1 MNVAH
6 KITLRWLAWS
16 AIAFAIAWFFF
27 GLYASVG
34 LVLCIWVAHRLFRAW
49 KTKKE
54 FEGPGTD
61 LPKRIAQRL
70 TEMID
75 HPSNRYT
82 SYVDFLKRYPDN
94 LRKYRQ
100 ILLDQV
106 ESACRL
112 AYSVHLSNPERPL
125 MRDCQLSASLLAG
138 VKLARAL
145 DIRAAMELKEPLDW
159 EKDKEYLLQVVK
171 KNEGEDGTSTGV
183 LSASSYE
190 SASGPVIGY
199 QLHLQAEHD
208 WFEAE
213 MWAYVAYYAGDNNA
227 LKGFEDAM
235 PGVAKL
241 SVKYWQ
247 EHIAS
252 IWEDQKRLR
261 DLVDVMATVD
271 SASYGDFL
279 VWDKE
284 LRSLFRD
291 SKSAEISD
299 KAYRLWDSLGET
311 IVTGLRN
318 NGKPDLA
325 KEAEDLIINYKVQYQ
340 EMRKPKTADIG
351 ARSA

>member
-6 KITLRWLAWS
+6 KIKLRWLAWS
-16 AIAFAIAWFFF
+16 AVAFVTAWFFF
-27 GLYASVG
+27 GLFISVG
-34 LVLCIWVAHRLFRAW
+34 VVLCIWVASRLFRAW

-61 LPKRIAQRL
+61 LPKRLEERL
-70 TEMID
+70 TEMIS
-75 HPSNRYT
+75 HPSNRYK
-82 SYVDFLKRYPDN
+82 SYVDFLKEHPDN

-125 MRDCQLSASLLAG
+125 MKDCQLSATLLAG

-159 EKDKEYLLQVVK
+159 ENDKEYLLQVVK

-183 LSASSYE
+183 LAASSYE

-199 QLHLQAEHD
+199 QLYLQAEHD

-213 MWAYVAYYAGDNNA
+213 MWAYVAYYAGDENA
-227 LKGFEDAM
+227 LKWFEEAM
-235 PGVAKL
+235 PRVAKL
-241 SVKYWQ
+241 SVEHWQ
-247 EHIAS
+247 EHIDR
-252 IWEDQKRLR
+252 IHEDEKRLR
-261 DLVDVMATVD
+261 HLIDVCANADTVSID
-271 SASYGDFL
+271 DCL

-284 LRSLFRD
+284 LRALFCD
-291 SKSAEISD
+291 SKSAKVRE
-299 KAYRLWDSLGET
+299 KAYQLWDALGET
-311 IVTGLRN
+311 IVTNLRN
-318 NGKPDLA
+318 GGKPDLA
-325 KEAEDLIINYKVQYQ
+325 KQMEDLIIKFKAQYQ
-340 EMRKPKTADIG
+340 ELWKLKTIATEL
-351 ARSA
+351 SST

>member
-6 KITLRWLAWS
+6 TITLRWFAWS
-16 AIAFAIAWFFF
+16 AIAFAIVWLFF

-34 LVLCIWVAHRLFRAW
+34 VVVFIWVAHRLFRAW

-61 LPKRIAQRL
+61 LPKRIGQRL

-75 HPSNRYT
+75 RPSNRYKR
-82 SYVDFLKRYPDN
+82 YVDFLKEYPDK
-94 LRKYRQ
+94 LQKYRK

-125 MRDCQLSASLLAG
+125 MRDCQLSASVLAG
-138 VKLARAL
+138 MKLARAL

-159 EKDKEYLLQVVK
+159 EKDKEYLLQIVK
-171 KNEGEDGTSTGV
+171 KNEGDDGTSTGV
-183 LSASSYE
+183 LAASSYE

-199 QLHLQAEHD
+199 QLYLQAEHD

-213 MWAYVAYYAGDNNA
+213 MWAYVAYYAGDDNA
-227 LKGFEDAM
+227 LKWFEDAM
-235 PGVAKL
+235 PRVAKL
-241 SVKYWQ
+241 SVEYWQ
-247 EHIAS
+247 KHIAS

-261 DLVDVMATVD
+261 DLVDVIAKTD
-271 SASYGDFL
+271 CASYGDFI

-299 KAYRLWDSLGET
+299 KAYGLWDALGET

-318 NGKPDLA
+318 DGKPDLA
-325 KEAEDLIINYKVQYQ
+325 KEAEDLIINYKIQYQ
-340 EMRKPKTADIG
+340 ETRKLKTATIG
-351 ARSA
+351 SRNS